1 MQLLFESE
9 INEALEFLQS
19 TAGKQGGFQPVIDC
33 VAAWQDLID
42 SSDSALRPLLECL
55 DDNDPL
61 VVRGAL
67 RVVNALIRHA
77 PDKARAFRIKNELSE
92 LCYTNKLEQLSC
104 GADPGTL
111 IEIERSNQLLR
122 SEKEDSALERSAVC
136 CEDVSV
142 MTTPDPLWPI
152 LSNLRAVLLDECSCK
167 ERTLLLEKFIDTLRA
182 IKTKDDAEAV
192 LRALKSDESEKKN
205 GEEGSTVAVHLYPA
219 IHPAAPPPAPPPARE
234 SALLEVQPFGTKG
247 SVPPPPPPPPLPVMK
262 GTMSPSPPDPG
273 PPPPPPP
280 PKLDL
285 ASKHSAADLPESMK
299 PKRSPSKTLKMK
311 TIMWSKITPTSIVN
325 GQGTRSVWGELAKQ
339 GSTLNLDFDMIDG
352 MFSIEPAQETT
363 PQNCSS
369 LKIPR
374 KKSILV
380 DLLTPKRSQNVTI
393 VLKQIKD
400 QDSIISD
407 LHSNKIGNFDIELL
421 RTLKT
426 ILPGRE
432 EVDALRR
439 YTGEVAQLTPACS
452 FFLRLVEI
460 PDFRLRIE
468 CMLLRLEFHRV
479 MEDVVPSLHLLE
491 LACTELRESASLR
504 RLFLLLVNIGNYLN
518 SSSSHGNAAGF
529 KMSSLWKI
537 IDHKAVKGSRSLLH
551 LVAKLDPTLLSGL
564 ELDLRSINKASEISV
579 EEIKQSLKLLGD
591 QCRSLRIQLKEASGS
606 EFDDVKEYLTEHCR
620 IELEETQKSLEDF
633 FEMQDDIAVFFCE
646 DRSSFK
652 IEECLKIFRN
662 LVGRLRQAMQEND
675 EREER
680 TNRRESL
687 QTHPDNTA
695 VVKEEESQ
703 RKDEETLL
711 STLEKSRTLHRRRI
725 KHEVP
730 LDREA
735 PRATK
740 VRRIRESKENGDSE
754 DVRGGQ
760 RGHKSQSSEAQDEKL
775 SKIRPKIATLPEDVS
790 DLSDYVGILEK
801 NGFES
806 SSQNMK
812 VPATM
817 DLVFE
822 RQTIVTS
829 ARLLQKSNQEN
840 DSLTRIP
847 CLSTERIS
855 DEEQGSEQEKENS
868 KVCSELAPSMHE
880 RIRENSK
887 QRLPGSENSK
897 SIAPSKSGMRTRA
910 PHEKRTTMTFSRIAN
925 GTEAQRKNST
935 SNHSSQS
942 SLERN
947 PHTRPAPQ
955 KSTTPSSRQHS
966 SAIAS
971 KKPSDAVS
979 PCQTSRTS
987 SNARNKTVGSNS
999 TVGKLVSNRSSDA
1012 KGNTTRANSRSV
1024 PGVLHPSTNRRTSTP
1039 ATVSNDHHQQQQQGR
1054 RVTQFLHRSKDIVLE
1069 RRDVPIKPNVSTSS
1083 RPSIIKT
1090 GSISQQKNFPKLSVA
1105 EIPRP
1110 LRRTSNNLHSQEA
1123 TRPKWV

>member
-1 MQLLFESE
+1 MDKSFETGAFKRSH
-9 INEALEFLQS
+9 
-19 TAGKQGGFQPVIDC
+19 
-33 VAAWQDLID
+33 
-42 SSDSALRPLLECL
+42 
-55 DDNDPL
+55 
-61 VVRGAL
+61 VVDEE
-67 RVVNALIRHA
+67 VCN
-77 PDKARAFRIKNELSE
+77 
-92 LCYTNKLEQLSC
+92 YC

-219 IHPAAPPPAPPPARE
+219 IYPAAPPPAPPPARE

-311 TIMWSKITPTSIVN
+311 TIMVPFDSLLSSPTALDTKS
-325 GQGTRSVWGELAKQ
+325 
-339 GSTLNLDFDMIDG
+339 LNLDFDMIDG

-369 LKIPR
+369 LKNNSSTLQIPR

-432 EVDALRR
+432 EVFVLPSPPPTHPLKRLNRFVGGRLAEIHWILFAASSRR
-439 YTGEVAQLTPACS
+439 QGTLCRSYE
-452 FFLRLVEI
+452 
-460 PDFRLRIE
+460 
-468 CMLLRLEFHRV
+468 H
-479 MEDVVPSLHLLE
+479 
-491 LACTELRESASLR
+491 
-504 RLFLLLVNIGNYLN
+504 
-518 SSSSHGNAAGF
+518 
-529 KMSSLWKI
+529 KMQMM
-537 IDHKAVKGSRSLLH
+537 AEYFQ
-551 LVAKLDPTLLSGL
+551 LDPTLLSGL

-591 QCRSLRIQLKEASGS
+591 QCSSLRIQLKEASGS

-633 FEMQDDIAVFFCE
+633 FEMQDDLAVFFCE

-680 TNRRESL
+680 TNKSL

-711 STLEKSRTLHRRRI
+711 STLEKSRTL
-725 KHEVP
+725 
-730 LDREA
+730 
-735 PRATK
+735 
-740 VRRIRESKENGDSE
+740 
-754 DVRGGQ
+754 Q
-760 RGHKSQSSEAQDEKL
+760 
-775 SKIRPKIATLPEDVS
+775 
-790 DLSDYVGILEK
+790 Y
-801 NGFES
+801 
-806 SSQNMK
+806 
-812 VPATM
+812 
-817 DLVFE
+817 
-822 RQTIVTS
+822 
-829 ARLLQKSNQEN
+829 
-840 DSLTRIP
+840 
-847 CLSTERIS
+847 
-855 DEEQGSEQEKENS
+855 
-868 KVCSELAPSMHE
+868 
-880 RIRENSK
+880 
-887 QRLPGSENSK
+887 
-897 SIAPSKSGMRTRA
+897 
-910 PHEKRTTMTFSRIAN
+910 
-925 GTEAQRKNST
+925 
-935 SNHSSQS
+935 
-942 SLERN
+942 
-947 PHTRPAPQ
+947 
-955 KSTTPSSRQHS
+955 
-966 SAIAS
+966 
-971 KKPSDAVS
+971 VS
-979 PCQTSRTS
+979 PYS
-987 SNARNKTVGSNS
+987 
-999 TVGKLVSNRSSDA
+999 
-1012 KGNTTRANSRSV
+1012 
-1024 PGVLHPSTNRRTSTP
+1024 
-1039 ATVSNDHHQQQQQGR
+1039 
-1054 RVTQFLHRSKDIVLE
+1054 
-1069 RRDVPIKPNVSTSS
+1069 
-1083 RPSIIKT
+1083 
-1090 GSISQQKNFPKLSVA
+1090 
-1105 EIPRP
+1105 
-1110 LRRTSNNLHSQEA
+1110 
-1123 TRPKWV
+1123 